1 MERKV
6 RRVQVTAS
14 VPGASEP
21 VGQIA
26 APAESR
32 TPTGM
37 ELKLAHGKC
46 GWKRGDSAN
55 RDQQATK
62 MLLPFPP
69 SLLYGSQPP
78 VKAALR
84 LASLGR
90 DRAWL
95 RSERK
100 CPKRRKWQGFALA
113 YGRSNTRRSAPD
125 NCACKPLTRKSL
137 DTTGLLMEG
146 TESNGIT

>member
-55 RDQQATK
+55 RDQQTTK

-84 LASLGR
+84 LASLGL
-90 DRAWL
+90 DRTWL
-95 RSERK
+95 RSERNVL
-100 CPKRRKWQGFALA
+100 RGGN
-113 YGRSNTRRSAPD
+113 GRAWLGTREVEHTAVGAGQL
-125 NCACKPLTRKSL
+125 CLQ
-137 DTTGLLMEG
+137 TTN
-146 TESNGIT
+146 SQIYS